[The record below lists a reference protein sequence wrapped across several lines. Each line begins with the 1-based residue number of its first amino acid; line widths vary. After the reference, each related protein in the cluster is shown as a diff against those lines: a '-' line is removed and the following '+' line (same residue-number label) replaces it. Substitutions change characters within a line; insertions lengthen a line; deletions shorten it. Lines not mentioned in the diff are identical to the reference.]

1 MTKTYITITTA
12 VFALIAILHLAR
24 IVYGWEAMIGGV
36 EIPMWASWLAVL
48 VAGILALK
56 GWKKIAK

>member
-12 VFALIAILHLAR
+12 VFALITVLHLAR

-48 VAGILALK
+48 AAGALALK
-56 GWKKIAK
+56 GWKKIVR